1 MWAIFFLS
9 DLLARKNNNNITQKK
24 NNKGFKKMQ
33 INLTIGVTLR
43 KIKSYFQQVLFIIT
57 GIFRRKRS

>member
-9 DLLARKNNNNITQKK
+9 DLLARKNNNNITQK
-24 NNKGFKKMQ
+24 NYNKGFKKMQ

-57 GIFRRKRS
+57 GNFRRKRS

>member
-9 DLLARKNNNNITQKK
+9 DLLARKNNSNFIPKK
-24 NNKGFKKMQ
+24 KGFKKMQ
-33 INLTIGVTLR
+33 LNLTIGVTLR
-43 KIKSYFQQVLFIIT
+43 KIRSYFQQVLFIIT